1 MFSIAVYQI
10 TTDLSGLKQHPFYL
24 IYYQCLWIMSL
35 GMGYLDRIF
44 RLHVAVIKV
53 SAGAV
58 GPCKRGLGGWLSFKL
73 IRIIGRIRFLASV
86 ELTVASIFFSA
97 NRRKSL

>member
-1 MFSIAVYQI
+1 MYQI

-35 GMGYLDRIF
+35 GMGYLDRIR

-58 GPCKRGLGGWLSFKL
+58 GPCKRGLGGCLSSSFIL
-73 IRIIGRIRFLASV
+73 LVEVGFLPV
-86 ELTVASIFFSA
+86 
-97 NRRKSL
+97 